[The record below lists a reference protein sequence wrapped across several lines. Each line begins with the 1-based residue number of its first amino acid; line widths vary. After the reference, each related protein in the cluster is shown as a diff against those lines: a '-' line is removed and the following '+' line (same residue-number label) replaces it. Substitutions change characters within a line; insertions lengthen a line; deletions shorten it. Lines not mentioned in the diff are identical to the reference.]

1 MTIREMNKEALLEA
15 VPTVT
20 VRELF
25 GCLFRETKR
34 SWQREK
40 LAAQMP
46 LLVWGRQYL
55 SPHFASPPSK
65 MHRWLGEHL
74 DTLHKERGTKINVI
88 GPRGG
93 AKSTIATLTYVLRA
107 ALQGWE
113 PYIWIISDTESQAL
127 RHLENVKKELL
138 ENRLFA
144 ADYPGAFGKGCRFTA
159 GRIELAHGTVIEAY
173 GTGQR
178 LRGRRS
184 GAHRP
189 SLIVCDDL
197 QNDGHMQSASMREK
211 SSGWFH
217 GSLTKAGDKDTNIL
231 NLATALHRDALAMQ
245 LDRTPG
251 WMSKKFRAI
260 ERWPQ
265 NMELW
270 AEWELIYSDI
280 SRPDA
285 RQRGWNFFQK
295 NRAALEAGAELLW
308 PAREGLYML
317 MKMRTQEGHATFE
330 REKQSSPLDP
340 ARCEWPAEYFAEHI
354 WFRDWPADL
363 QFKTIALDPSKGRDS
378 RHGDYSALV
387 VLGIDTRG
395 VLFVE
400 ADLAR
405 RPTTEIVANGVAL
418 CWRHQADAF
427 GVEANQFQEL
437 LCDEFAAEFARQGIH
452 WCVPAAIHNHVNKQV
467 RIRRLGPYLAQRRI
481 RFMQGSPGT
490 QLLVDQ
496 LRDFPLGSHD
506 DGPDALEMALR
517 LAEEHYSSGKR
528 DDGLGNRLRVGD

>member
-1 MTIREMNKEALLEA
+1 MTLRKISSVKSWE
-15 VPTVT
+15 
-20 VRELF
+20 ELF
-25 GCLFRETKR
+25 LLFDRKLYEHLFQNLR
-34 SWQREK
+34 MGWQRQR
-40 LAAQMP
+40 LAARMP
-46 LLVWGRQYL
+46 LLKWGRRYL
-55 SPHFASPPSK
+55 PQHFATPPSK
-65 MHRWLGEHL
+65 MHLWLEQHL
-74 DTLHKERGTKINVI
+74 DTLHQQRGTKLNVI

-93 AKSTIATLTYVLRA
+93 AKSTIASLAYVLRV

-127 RHLENVKKELL
+127 QHLHNVKKELRENPRIAQDYATVL
-138 ENRLFA
+138 EGSDYTARKIRLA
-144 ADYPGAFGKGCRFTA
+144 P
-159 GRIELAHGTVIEAY
+159 GTVIEAY

-251 WMSKKFRAI
+251 WISKKFRAI
-260 ERWPQ
+260 ERWPL

-330 REKQSSPLDP
+330 REKQSSPIDP

-354 WFRDWPADL
+354 WFGNWPADL

-387 VLGIDTRG
+387 VLGIDHRG

-418 CWRHQADAF
+418 CWRHHADAF

-452 WCVPAAIHNHVNKQV
+452 WCTPAAIHNHVNKQV
-467 RIRRLGPYLAQRRI
+467 RIRRLGPYLAQRKL
-481 RFMQGSPGT
+481 RFLQRSPGT

-496 LRDFPLGSHD
+496 LRDFPLGTHD

-517 LAEEHYSSGKR
+517 LAEEWHSGERR
-528 DDGLGNRLRVGD
+528 DDGLGSRLSVGD